1 MASKKI
7 LVHDDPIVGF
17 AGVVQAGALLFTS
30 GCDGH
35 RDPRTGAI
43 DPSLAGQA
51 TCQTDNSYGYIELLL
66 ERAGVTPAAVARIDH
81 FTSSQDWIAERQ
93 VKRAEYFGKPSP
105 HGSTGV
111 AARMAGL
118 NMVTTAVVAAA
129 PEAEHEV
136 VVTGADYGIA
146 HISSLVRA
154 GPLLFLSGIRGTL
167 DPRTGTAIEEETINS
182 FAVQTRVCYEVIAA
196 ILDQGNKSSDAIVR
210 FDRYVRDRNRAYEEA
225 AIGDGVLG
233 RVDAVSTSI
242 PLPMGMHGE
251 VEVTALALA
260 DTSDKQVCARSADGQ
275 PTVIRGGGFVFVG
288 SCDGA
293 NDGDTGDPAIGLAGD
308 IPGQI
313 DNALA
318 ILSQRLGAGGSNL
331 ASVVRLECYLRDIY
345 AGEILL
351 ERAAALFG
359 EEPPAVI
366 VAGADLGGIDEVR
379 LNAIAV

>member
-1 MASKKI
+1 MTGKKI
-7 LVHDDPIVGF
+7 LVRDDPIAGF

-35 RDPRTGAI
+35 RDPQTGAI
-43 DPSLAGQA
+43 DPSLAGQG
-51 TCQTDNSYGYIELLL
+51 TRQTSNSYGHIALLL
-66 ERAGVTPAAVARIDH
+66 DRAGVTPAAVARIDH

-111 AARMAGL
+111 AARMASV
-118 NMVTTAVVAAA
+118 NMLTTAVVAAA
-129 PEAEHEV
+129 PESEHEV

-146 HISSLVRA
+146 HISSLVHA

-167 DPRTGTAIEEETINS
+167 DPRTGAAIEEETVNS

-196 ILDQGNKSSDAIVR
+196 ILDQGNTSSEAIVR
-210 FDRYVRDRNRAYEEA
+210 FDGYVRDRNRAYEEA
-225 AIGDGVLG
+225 AIGLGVLG

-242 PLPMGMHGE
+242 PLPMGMRGE

-260 DTSDKQVCARSADGQ
+260 DAADKQVCARSPDGQ

-288 SCDGA
+288 SCDGSV
-293 NDGDTGDPAIGLAGD
+293 DGYTGDSVISLAGD
-308 IPGQI
+308 ISGQT

-318 ILSQRLGAGGSNL
+318 TLSQRLGAGGSDL

-345 AGEILL
+345 ARETFL
-351 ERAAALFG
+351 ERAAVVFG
-359 EEPPAVI
+359 EDPPAVI
-366 VAGADLGGIDEVR
+366 VAGSDLGGIDEVR

>member
-1 MASKKI
+1 MVSKKI
-7 LVHDDPIVGF
+7 LVRDDPIAGF

-35 RDPRTGAI
+35 RDLRTGAI

-51 TCQTDNSYGYIELLL
+51 TCQTDNSYGHVKRLL
-66 ERAGVTPAAVARIDH
+66 ERAGVAPAAVARIDH

-136 VVTGADYGIA
+136 MVTGADYGIS
-146 HISSLVRA
+146 HISSLVHA

-167 DPRTGTAIEEETINS
+167 DPRTGAAIEEETVNS
-182 FAVQTRVCYEVIAA
+182 FAIQTRVCYEVIAA

-210 FDRYVRDRNRAYEEA
+210 FDRYVRDRNRACEEA
-225 AIGDGVLG
+225 SIGHSVLG

-251 VEVTALALA
+251 VEVTALALD
-260 DTSDKQVCARSADGQ
+260 DTSDKQVCARSPSGQ
-275 PTVIRGGGFVFVG
+275 PTVISGGGFVFVG

-293 NDGDTGDPAIGLAGD
+293 IDGDTGDPVIGLAGD

-313 DNALA
+313 DNAFA
-318 ILSQRLGAGGSNL
+318 ILSQRLGAGGSDL
-331 ASVVRLECYLRDIY
+331 PSVVRLECYLRDIY
-345 AGEILL
+345 AGETFL
-351 ERAAALFG
+351 ERAANVFG
-359 EEPPAVI
+359 DEPPAVI